1 MRNSELR
8 GRVRAARS
16 SEEGA
21 VMMVV
26 LLILLTATA
35 LAGVSLQSTQFE
47 LRAAG
52 YNRIA
57 TQAEYVSEAAASTTI
72 SWVDATSMDSSFL
85 SHLAAWNLIDP
96 PNMLAFG
103 EPRILATNRMNA
115 NRTQWKQQKDLA
127 TIAMPP
133 LTEPGSTI
141 GTSDP
146 VGSLGPRNPYLP
158 GIQEPNAASGV
169 IAIDYVV
176 DLYDCK
182 QLPNTGTAGSQ
193 VNQGGSGSLHQIQYY
208 CVVTSRGRAYVP
220 GAPMKKW
227 SIASAGDYT
236 VNRFTMAHDSR
247 GVIITPPMF
256 VGQ

>member
-1 MRNSELR
+1 MASH
-8 GRVRAARS
+8 GRARRQREKR
-16 SEEGA
+16 EEGA

-47 LRAAG
+47 LRSAG

-57 TQAEYVSEAAASTTI
+57 MQAEYVSEAAASTTI
-72 SWVDATSMDSSFL
+72 AWVDATSMDSSFL
-85 SHLAAWNLIDP
+85 THLAAWAAVDP
-96 PNMLAFG
+96 PKMVLFG
-103 EPRILATNRMNA
+103 EPEVLKTNRMSA
-115 NRTQWKQQKDLA
+115 NRTQWKQQKDLTA
-127 TIAMPP
+127 VVMPP
-133 LTEPGSTI
+133 LTETGSTI
-141 GTSDP
+141 GTSDV

-158 GIQEPNAASGV
+158 GIQDMAPASGSTV
-169 IAIDYVV
+169 IDYVV

-193 VNQGGSGSLHQIQYY
+193 VNQSGSGSLHQIQYY

-220 GAPMKKW
+220 GAPSKKW
-227 SIASAGDYT
+227 SVVSAGDYI

-247 GVIITPPMF
+247 GTIITPPMF